1 MYHSMDNV
9 DWFVSIFCN
18 NVIVESVRKYRG
30 LESYDIHE
38 SHYAIKFMNTYIFY
52 ILYLILF

>member
-1 MYHSMDNV
+1 MDNV